1 MYQVLRYVSKLLFI
15 GKHIAL
21 NVYIKNQKG
30 KNWWSKIIKIT
41 STGEK
46 NKGRIINE
54 ITRRECLMKY
64 KINKQ

>member
-1 MYQVLRYVSKLLFI
+1 MFISKTKKVKIDDLKLI
-15 GKHIAL
+15 
-21 NVYIKNQKG
+21 QE
-30 KNWWSKIIKIT
+30 IIKIT